1 MNNSKKSFALLLT
14 ILLIILFSFLSIYIL
29 EIKTLQSDTQTKN
42 YHQIQAD
49 FHLTFAKEFIHNIN
63 LSIQEEPCIE
73 EINIQNEHYEIYANI
88 IYISQKNNC
97 LNSEEINLDTN
108 NSYGVA
114 VVDLYVESK
123 SSHFKIKLHERFL
136 KKL

>member
-14 ILLIILFSFLSIYIL
+14 ILLITLFSFLSIYIL
-29 EIKTLQSDTQTKN
+29 EIKTFQSDTQTKD
-42 YHQIQAD
+42 YYQIQAD
-49 FHLTFAKEFIHNIN
+49 FHLKFAKEFIHNIN
-63 LSIQEEPCIE
+63 LNNEAEPCVE
-73 EINIQNEHYEIYANI
+73 EINIDNDHYEIYANI
-88 IYISQKNNC
+88 IYISKKNNC
-97 LNSEEINLDTN
+97 LNSKEINLDTN

-114 VVDLYVESK
+114 IVDLYVESK